1 MALNR
6 LQRRSFR
13 FEDRHMEGYAA
24 AYRAYLAQRSL
35 PGPGPMFADFV
46 EILRLQ
52 QELESSSLYCTD
64 R

>member
-1 MALNR
+1 MVVNR
-6 LQRRSFR
+6 LRRRSFQ
-13 FEDRHMEGYAA
+13 FEDRLMEGYAA

-52 QELESSSLYCTD
+52 QGLESSAFNCTD